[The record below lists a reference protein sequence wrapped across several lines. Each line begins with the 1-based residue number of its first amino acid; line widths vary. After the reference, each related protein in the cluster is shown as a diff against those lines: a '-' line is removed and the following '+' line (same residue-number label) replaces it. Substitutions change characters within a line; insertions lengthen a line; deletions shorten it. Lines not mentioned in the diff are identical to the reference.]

1 MLNTKQQEFVDYAV
15 KKFGTNELTVSQL
28 KDANKHFGCKYAPQ
42 WLIKNSD
49 YKIGKSLFK
58 LPTEND
64 VVKTTSGE
72 TEKVLPTET
81 KNEAAFVVSSLV
93 GDIIPKK
100 DSVFVSFGN
109 YPDLKSI
116 VKSNMFYPVFITGLS
131 GNGKTMGVTQACAEA
146 KKELIRVNITI
157 ETDEDD
163 LLGGYRLKDGQTVWQ
178 NGPVIEAMERGALLL
193 LDEIDLAS
201 NKIMCLQPILEG
213 SGIYVKKINK
223 FVKPKNGFNV
233 IATANTKGQGSD
245 DGKFIGTNVLN
256 EAFLERFP
264 VTFEQ
269 EYPPVKVEQKILD
282 NVMSAYDL
290 KDPKFTEN
298 LVKWADVIRKTF
310 YDGGVDEIIATRRLV
325 HIINAFA
332 IFKNKLK
339 AVQVCVNR
347 FDDDTKNSFLDLY
360 SKVDAGV
367 NIEDISGNGNDVD
380 PINMEEETAKLGPNA
395 QQIIEGVKKWGQ
407 GLKAK
412 GVFSDEDFEEFKVFA
427 ATANGINTIN
437 KLRKYYGEQTIPTAP
452 VDVDGAPSNDELY
465 ELVADP
471 KYKTDPAFR
480 RKVEQQFARA
490 FPGKVDTGEI

>member
-42 WLIKNSD
+42 WLIKNGD

-64 VVKTTSGE
+64 VVKSNSGE
-72 TEKVLPTET
+72 TEKVINTAPET
-81 KNEAAFVVSSLV
+81 KSEAAFVVSSLV
-93 GDIIPKK
+93 GDIVPKK

-213 SGIYVKKINK
+213 SGIFVKKINR

-264 VTFEQ
+264 ITFEQ
-269 EYPPVKVEQKILD
+269 KYPTAKIEEKILV
-282 NVMSAYDL
+282 NTLAKSGK
-290 KDPKFTEN
+290 KDKDFCKK
-298 LVKWADVIRKTF
+298 LVTWADVIRKTYF
-310 YDGGVDEIIATRRLV
+310 DGGVDEIISTRRLV
-325 HIINAFA
+325 HIIQAYA
-332 IFKNKLK
+332 IFKNKMK
-339 AVQVCVNR
+339 AIEVCTNR
-347 FDDDTKNSFLDLY
+347 FDDDTKNSFTELY
-360 SKVDAGV
+360 TKVDAGASA
-367 NIEDISGNGNDVD
+367 E
-380 PINMEEETAKLGPNA
+380 
-395 QQIIEGVKKWGQ
+395 QI
-407 GLKAK
+407 A
-412 GVFSDEDFEEFKVFA
+412 
-427 ATANGINTIN
+427 
-437 KLRKYYGEQTIPTAP
+437 
-452 VDVDGAPSNDELY
+452 
-465 ELVADP
+465 
-471 KYKTDPAFR
+471 
-480 RKVEQQFARA
+480 EQQRQADVA
-490 FPGKVDTGEI
+490 SQTNEEDESSDDGDVI

>member
-1 MLNTKQQEFVDYAV
+1 MLNTKQQEFVDHALE
-15 KKFGTNELTVSQL
+15 KFGTNELTVSQL
-28 KDANKHFGCKYAPQ
+28 KEANKKFGCKYAPQ

-64 VVKTTSGE
+64 VVDSNKDSGE
-72 TEKVLPTET
+72 SEKVLPTET

-178 NGPVIEAMERGALLL
+178 NGPVIEAMERGATLL

-213 SGIYVKKINK
+213 SGIFVKKINK

-264 VTFEQ
+264 ITFEQ
-269 EYPPVKVEQKILD
+269 KYPSASIEEKILV
-282 NVMSAYDL
+282 NTLAKSGK
-290 KDPKFTEN
+290 KDKDFCKK
-298 LVKWADVIRKTF
+298 LVTWADVIRKTYF
-310 YDGGVDEIIATRRLV
+310 DGGVDEIISTRRLV
-325 HIINAFA
+325 HIIQAYSIFNKKVKA
-332 IFKNKLK
+332 IE
-339 AVQVCVNR
+339 VCTNR
-347 FDDDTKNSFLDLY
+347 FDDDTKNSFMELY
-360 SKVDAGV
+360 TKVDAGASA
-367 NIEDISGNGNDVD
+367 D
-380 PINMEEETAKLGPNA
+380 
-395 QQIIEGVKKWGQ
+395 QI
-407 GLKAK
+407 A
-412 GVFSDEDFEEFKVFA
+412 
-427 ATANGINTIN
+427 
-437 KLRKYYGEQTIPTAP
+437 
-452 VDVDGAPSNDELY
+452 
-465 ELVADP
+465 
-471 KYKTDPAFR
+471 
-480 RKVEQQFARA
+480 EQQRQSEVASQTDEEDESSDDQE
-490 FPGKVDTGEI
+490 VI